1 MVGGRSRGRLRVWA
15 DSPGTRVAATR
26 VGASVLLHLLVIAA
40 VSRHWSWARRMPPA
54 GTAHGS
60 RVMLFYVPGR
70 PSGAVQVGAK
80 VMPRRLMARVVPTL
94 TPKLVAV
101 QYVAPEVEE
110 AGATSAASLPSAEG
124 VGSAALGS
132 GTVSL
137 VYIQAFP
144 KQRPDISGLPV
155 GASGDIV
162 VGVRIGENGRVA
174 SATTKQGIGYGIDE
188 MMLATV
194 EQWIFHPATKDGR
207 PVTSEQDLH
216 FHYDLGRNP
225 MLCGWECFTLV
236 ER

>member
-1 MVGGRSRGRLRVWA
+1 LVEVRVA
-15 DSPGTRVAATR
+15 AGLSATRVAAAKTGAAR

-40 VSRHWSWARRMPPA
+40 VSRHWSWARKMPAA
-54 GTAHGS
+54 GTARGS
-60 RVMLFYVPGR
+60 RVMLLYLPG
-70 PSGAVQVGAK
+70 GASVGAQQEAK
-80 VMPRRLMARVVPTL
+80 VRSRRARPRVA
-94 TPKLVAV
+94 PKLEAV
-101 QYVAPEVEE
+101 RYVAPEVEE
-110 AGATSAASLPSAEG
+110 AGAAAPVAATADEA

-137 VYIQAFP
+137 VFIQSFP
-144 KQRPDISGLPV
+144 AQRPDISMLPV

-162 VGVRIGENGRVA
+162 VGVRIDDNGRVVR
-174 SATTKQGIGYGIDE
+174 ATTKRGVGYGIDE

-225 MLCGWECFTLV
+225 MTCGWECFTLV